1 MPKRV
6 PPLSARA
13 LAAIKPSAK
22 PIELVDGYVSGLR
35 VRILPSGTRTWSLN
49 IRDHKGIRRRFDVG
63 AGLGLSEARVKA
75 EQLRKG
81 VRDGADPTSERRAG
95 RQRAQAARDGVGT
108 LRALLESYFTKGPG
122 SKQRRAGKTKRL
134 LETVFAKVL
143 DDGVLDLDRTRL
155 QLIADGWK
163 SSQTASLAVRSLRPC
178 LKWAERRA
186 FVSAGT
192 ADLEPPTKVGKR
204 DRVLT
209 RDELRAIWLQLRG
222 PHGQVIK
229 WLLWTG
235 CRLNEAAGMTR
246 CEIEG
251 GIWTIPAVRSK
262 NRRPRPIP
270 LPRQAAVLLQ
280 NISSSEPR
288 SLVFQS
294 ERGGFLS
301 NWDRETKRLH
311 SLSNTSGWHR
321 HDLRRTIATFLGD
334 LGFAPHVVS
343 VVLGHTHIADGAT
356 AIYARSRY
364 QHEHREALQAL
375 ADEIDRIV
383 MGSDNK
389 VINFHQSVAG
399 GRP

>member
-192 ADLEPPTKVGKR
+192 ADLEPPTKVAN
-204 DRVLT
+204 V
-209 RDELRAIWLQLRG
+209 
-222 PHGQVIK
+222 
-229 WLLWTG
+229 
-235 CRLNEAAGMTR
+235 
-246 CEIEG
+246 
-251 GIWTIPAVRSK
+251 
-262 NRRPRPIP
+262 
-270 LPRQAAVLLQ
+270 
-280 NISSSEPR
+280 
-288 SLVFQS
+288 
-294 ERGGFLS
+294 
-301 NWDRETKRLH
+301 
-311 SLSNTSGWHR
+311 
-321 HDLRRTIATFLGD
+321 
-334 LGFAPHVVS
+334 
-343 VVLGHTHIADGAT
+343 T
-356 AIYARSRY
+356 AS
-364 QHEHREALQAL
+364 
-375 ADEIDRIV
+375 
-383 MGSDNK
+383 
-389 VINFHQSVAG
+389 
-399 GRP
+399 